1 VVVFVAAYLVLSVLQ
16 GAVFSR
22 IPPPIQHHSCC
33 AFASLHSVDHAV
45 VHVSDAQL
53 VLLVYSRTL
62 QHKIEGCPCAGSASV
77 VYITFGG
84 IKWDYGALMILTG
97 FFITVLG
104 QKMTYHII
112 DTLGRRS
119 VVVIAMALLLTVGA
133 GIMAYEIFPALIE
146 AHVNGFFHV
155 SRICR

>member
-1 VVVFVAAYLVLSVLQ
+1 M
-16 GAVFSR
+16 
-22 IPPPIQHHSCC
+22 
-33 AFASLHSVDHAV
+33 
-45 VHVSDAQL
+45 
-53 VLLVYSRTL
+53 
-62 QHKIEGCPCAGSASV
+62 EGCPCAGSASV

-84 IKWDYGALMILTG
+84 IQWDYGALMILTG

-133 GIMAYEIFPALIE
+133 GIMAYEIFPALLE
-146 AHVNGFFHV
+146 ASANGFFHIA
-155 SRICR
+155 RICR